1 MYWGK
6 DDAEFGDQYSEPFNT
21 IYFARQDNTE
31 VKIEVLDKDGTSGN
45 DTMGILASS
54 PAPGTTVEWSDQFT
68 STDEAKVSALIET
81 Q

>member
-1 MYWGK
+1 M
-6 DDAEFGDQYSEPFNT
+6 DEYSEPFNT

-45 DTMGILASS
+45 DTMGILTATLG
-54 PAPGTTVEWSDQFT
+54 PGEQLMWTDEPT
-68 STDEAKVSALIET
+68 STGEALVSAVIET